1 MTFEDKLKQFMQ
13 TSESKMS
20 DINRNLLLLNQL
32 YWQAGRKSEAQ
43 KVLLEA
49 LALANR
55 TGFINHFV
63 IEGEAMAQQLRQ
75 LIQLNTLPEL
85 EQHRAQRILR
95 EVGNADDRDVALG
108 LHPLM
113 GLRVLQLNRIIHGSS
128 SQINFSVFFMSVF
141 RPADA
146 GRTLLI
152 SEADLSGEAIKRG
165 IELRVVEAVVH
176 LREAA
181 AQANDI
187 L

>member
-1 MTFEDKLKQFMQ
+1 M
-13 TSESKMS
+13 
-20 DINRNLLLLNQL
+20 
-32 YWQAGRKSEAQ
+32 
-43 KVLLEA
+43 V
-49 LALANR
+49 
-55 TGFINHFV
+55 
-63 IEGEAMAQQLRQ
+63 QQLFVD
-75 LIQLNTLPEL
+75 L
-85 EQHRAQRILR
+85 EHHAADRADEIADGLDGLDIAEGLFGRDLVTDTGQIHKHDVAQRILR

-152 SEADLSGEAIKRG
+152 SEADLSGEAVERG
-165 IELRVVEAVVH
+165 VELRVVEAVVH

>member
-1 MTFEDKLKQFMQ
+1 M
-13 TSESKMS
+13 
-20 DINRNLLLLNQL
+20 N
-32 YWQAGRKSEAQ
+32 W
-43 KVLLEA
+43 
-49 LALANR
+49 
-55 TGFINHFV
+55 
-63 IEGEAMAQQLRQ
+63 
-75 LIQLNTLPEL
+75 
-85 EQHRAQRILR
+85 
-95 EVGNADDRDVALG
+95 
-108 LHPLM
+108 M

-152 SEADLSGEAIKRG
+152 SEADLSGEAIERG